1 MSIKRSVLLFLV
13 LLPVCCCRNTEP
25 TRVPEADYL
34 LIDRQVKDFTK
45 SISPDGTEAEFKISC
60 DASSWEVTLPE
71 DAAWISLGERTKT
84 GKNAWTLPYTA
95 ASNESIYPRTARIL
109 FKAGEH
115 SVQVTLEQGVPDP
128 LTLNKVPGFY
138 GIEGVNVI
146 PTGSRQSS
154 SFHFGNSW
162 IYRIT
167 EPSTLTV
174 LSIGIIPWNLKS
186 GEHINVSYKV
196 VRQGMEEMYVPSVD
210 VEVVRVTSTLVWLR
224 KNESE
229 YFIIER

>member
-1 MSIKRSVLLFLV
+1 MSIKQSVLLLLV
-13 LLPVCCCRNTEP
+13 MLPVCCCRPKEP
-25 TRVPEADYL
+25 TQEPEAGYL
-34 LIDRQVKDFTK
+34 LIDRQVTDFSK
-45 SISPDGTEAEFKISC
+45 SISPDGTEADFKVIC
-60 DASSWEVTLPE
+60 DASWEVSVPE
-71 DAAWISLGERTKT
+71 DATWISIGEKTKS
-84 GKNAWTLPYTA
+84 GKNAWTLPYSV
-95 ASNESIYPRTARIL
+95 ASNESIYPRTSSIL

-146 PTGSRQSS
+146 ATGSRQSS

-174 LSIGIIPWNLKS
+174 MALGNIPWNLKS

-229 YFIIER
+229 YFILER

>member
-1 MSIKRSVLLFLV
+1 MSIKRSVILLLV
-13 LLPVCCCRNTEP
+13 LLPVCCCRTKEP
-25 TRVPEADYL
+25 EQEPKAGYL
-34 LIDRQVKDFTK
+34 LVDRQVTDFTK
-45 SISPDGTEAEFKISC
+45 SISPDGTEAEFKVSC
-60 DASSWEVTLPE
+60 DASWEITVPE
-71 DAAWISLGERTKT
+71 DATWISVGEMAKT
-84 GKNAWTLPYTA
+84 GKNAWSLPYTVS
-95 ASNESIYPRTARIL
+95 SNESIYPRSARIL

-115 SVQVTLEQGVPDP
+115 SVQVTMEQGVPDP

-138 GIEGVNVI
+138 GIDGVNVI

-167 EPSTLTV
+167 DPSTLTV
-174 LSIGIIPWNLKS
+174 MALGNIPWNLKS

-196 VRQGMEEMYVPSVD
+196 VRQGMEEMYEPSVD
-210 VEVVRVTSTLVWLR
+210 VEVVRVTGTLVWLR